1 MSEKIYQY
9 YYIYKTTN
17 LINEKYYY
25 GMHCTDNLNDGYMGS
40 GTKLKR
46 SIKRHGKENF
56 KTEILEFLPNKEE
69 LIKREKE
76 IINEEVLKD
85 PNSMNLQPGGGGG
98 LSGEEHKKKFA
109 SAGGNAT
116 KHLLEGY
123 REIHILKMKTDLE
136 YREKFLDKM
145 RGNTNWLG
153 KTHKVSH
160 VQILVDLSDP
170 TTEQELVN
178 ASRLNLITEN
188 LAKFDF
194 ERIRAREES
203 RVQNDEPRFAFYF
216 SSGPPSEWVNVN
228 LARSSNIVEKLM
240 VSGIHLCHYPR
251 NYDFTKRK
259 EKA

>member
-69 LIKREKE
+69 LLKREKE

-98 LSGEEHKKKFA
+98 LSGEEHRKKFA
-109 SAGGNAT
+109 SAGGKAT
-116 KHLLEGY
+116 KHLLERY
-123 REIHILKMKTDLE
+123 RETHIMKMKTDLE

-153 KTHKVSH
+153 KTHNEDTKKKMSKSKQGMYDGEKNPQFGTCWITNGIDSVK
-160 VQILVDLSDP
+160 IKKGDLIP
-170 TTEQELVN
+170 EGWEL
-178 ASRLNLITEN
+178 
-188 LAKFDF
+188 
-194 ERIRAREES
+194 
-203 RVQNDEPRFAFYF
+203 
-216 SSGPPSEWVNVN
+216 G
-228 LARSSNIVEKLM
+228 
-240 VSGIHLCHYPR
+240 
-251 NYDFTKRK
+251 RK
-259 EKA
+259 MKKDKK

>member
-153 KTHKVSH
+153 KTHNEDTKKKMSKSKQGMYDGEKNPQFGTCWITNGIDSVK
-160 VQILVDLSDP
+160 IKKGDLIP
-170 TTEQELVN
+170 E
-178 ASRLNLITEN
+178 
-188 LAKFDF
+188 
-194 ERIRAREES
+194 
-203 RVQNDEPRFAFYF
+203 
-216 SSGPPSEWVNVN
+216 GW
-228 LARSSNIVEKLM
+228 KL
-240 VSGIHLCHYPR
+240 G
-251 NYDFTKRK
+251 RK
-259 EKA
+259 MKKDKK

>member
-123 REIHILKMKTDLE
+123 RETHILKMKTDLE

-153 KTHKVSH
+153 KTHNEDTKKKMSKSKQGMYDGEKNPQFGTCWITNGIDSVK
-160 VQILVDLSDP
+160 IKKGDLIP
-170 TTEQELVN
+170 E
-178 ASRLNLITEN
+178 
-188 LAKFDF
+188 
-194 ERIRAREES
+194 
-203 RVQNDEPRFAFYF
+203 
-216 SSGPPSEWVNVN
+216 GW
-228 LARSSNIVEKLM
+228 KL
-240 VSGIHLCHYPR
+240 G
-251 NYDFTKRK
+251 RK
-259 EKA
+259 MKKDKK